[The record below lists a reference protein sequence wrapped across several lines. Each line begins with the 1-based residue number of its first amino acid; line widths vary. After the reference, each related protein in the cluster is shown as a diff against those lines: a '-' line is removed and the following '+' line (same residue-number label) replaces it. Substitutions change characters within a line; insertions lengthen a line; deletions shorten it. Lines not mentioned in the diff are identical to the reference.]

1 MATARLV
8 AAEVRAIHEADVGRA
23 AAERHDDHTAPF
35 DVPQIVIREIHR
47 DLPSA
52 GVQLT
57 EEQTIRGAVSHRESS
72 VSQDRF
78 A

>member
-1 MATARLV
+1 MKVQWQVSRT
-8 AAEVRAIHEADVGRA
+8 
-23 AAERHDDHTAPF
+23 AAERHHDDTAPF
-35 DVPQIVIREIHR
+35 DMPQIVMREIHR
-47 DLPSA
+47 ALPST